1 MSIVRVGST
10 QKFSDNWDNIFT
22 ADKPKPAK
30 KAAGTKKKAKPSK
43 PAAPAPAAKKST
55 KKKAA
60 KAKASAAKSPAAKPG
75 KKKKKAGTKQK
86 ELF

>member
-22 ADKPKPAK
+22 SKQA
-30 KAAGTKKKAKPSK
+30 KAAEK
-43 PAAPAPAAKKST
+43 PAAKKA

-60 KAKASAAKSPAAKPG
+60 KPKAA
-75 KKKKKAGTKQK
+75 KKKASKK
-86 ELF
+86 

>member
-22 ADKPKPAK
+22 GGKAKPTEK
-30 KAAGTKKKAKPSK
+30 KAAGKKKKAKPAK
-43 PAAPAPAAKKST
+43 PEMLAPVTKKSPKKKPKKVKAKAENAAHPKAKKSR
-55 KKKAA
+55 A
-60 KAKASAAKSPAAKPG
+60 
-75 KKKKKAGTKQK
+75 TKQK